1 MSDEKEKLKNLERI
15 IHEKFVDQNDAVRIV
30 SNAIKMSRAGIRNP
44 KRPLGVFL
52 FLGPTGVGKT
62 ELAKRLADV
71 LFGTEKALIRI
82 DMTEYMEK
90 HSVARLIGAPPGYV
104 GYEEGGYLTEQVRR
118 RPYSVILFDEIEKA
132 HPDVFNVLLQLFD
145 DGRLTDGKGNTVDF
159 KNTIIIMT
167 SNIGSDIIMQDIEE
181 GFEEFIPK
189 HVEEESRKYFRPE
202 LINRLDAAVVFKP
215 LKKEHIK
222 NIITIYLNELNERL
236 ADRNIIVELDE
247 SMLEYLS
254 TEGYI
259 PTMGARP
266 LRRLF
271 ENTIE
276 FKIAELIINEELNE
290 GNRIKFYW
298 KEEGLSWEIQK

>member
-1 MSDEKEKLKNLERI
+1 
-15 IHEKFVDQNDAVRIV
+15 
-30 SNAIKMSRAGIRNP
+30 
-44 KRPLGVFL
+44 
-52 FLGPTGVGKT
+52 
-62 ELAKRLADV
+62 
-71 LFGTEKALIRI
+71 
-82 DMTEYMEK
+82 
-90 HSVARLIGAPPGYV
+90 
-104 GYEEGGYLTEQVRR
+104 LTEQVRR

-236 ADRNIIVELDE
+236 VDRNIIVELDE

-271 ENTIE
+271 ENAIE
-276 FKIAELIINEELNE
+276 FKIAELIISEELNE
-290 GNRIKFYW
+290 GDHIKFYW
-298 KEEGLSWEIQK
+298 REDGLSWEIWNSTR

>member
-1 MSDEKEKLKNLERI
+1 MHLRD
-15 IHEKFVDQNDAVRIV
+15 
-30 SNAIKMSRAGIRNP
+30 
-44 KRPLGVFL
+44 
-52 FLGPTGVGKT
+52 T
-62 ELAKRLADV
+62 
-71 LFGTEKALIRI
+71 
-82 DMTEYMEK
+82 
-90 HSVARLIGAPPGYV
+90 

-247 SMLEYLS
+247 SMLDIFY
-254 TEGYI
+254 G
-259 PTMGARP
+259 
-266 LRRLF
+266 RLHP
-271 ENTIE
+271 NDGCIH
-276 FKIAELIINEELNE
+276 
-290 GNRIKFYW
+290 
-298 KEEGLSWEIQK
+298 